1 MSQKDKSQFFDIK
14 SLFSDYLRHWWW
26 FAISLFVC
34 VAIAFIYI
42 KTHNAKYAVCANVLV
57 TNDDT
62 GSFTAMSGMSDLFG
76 SSANV
81 EDEVYVISSHTVLRD
96 VARDLGIYKTH
107 YVRRGILGG
116 YLAYP
121 EFPVD
126 VNAEGS
132 LLDTLSTGL
141 TFKVN
146 VDKKGN
152 ADIKVYALGKKI
164 NEDEDVTLPVTVKT
178 RYGKFNVVPTKFY
191 PKGKKV
197 KTTISISGYD
207 DAAEGLAKVVSSNKA
222 SRKSNM
228 INMFMKTENT
238 DYGKDVLNEIVDN
251 YNRRAIA
258 YKNRQGEKT
267 LEFIN
272 DRLAIITGDLTTAE
286 KDIQEY
292 KKSHKITDVGAEASY
307 NMGIRGSA
315 DYALVAA
322 ETEVE
327 IIKMT
332 RDFLRQPGNEYQLV
346 PITSNMPK
354 SLGDAIVEY
363 NNLVIKRMEVAD
375 NARGNNSSLR
385 RIDESIASLRR
396 HIDTSLTR
404 ALENSQLQVREA
416 RSRLNSSLSKL
427 GNVPTQEREFLSL
440 QRQQAVKQE
449 LYIFLLQ
456 RREETAMMIANA
468 IPKGRIIDEAYSI
481 SEPVSIKSRMIL
493 AIALLAGLL
502 IPCLLLYLRRLF
514 RTKFDDVEEL
524 RGLTDIP
531 IVGEICKDNTGE
543 NLVVAQGPTS
553 PAAELFRMVRSGLQF
568 MTAGDGC
575 HVILVTSTRPGEGKS
590 FVSVNLAASFAI
602 TGKRVALLGIDIRN
616 PQLGN
621 YMDLKSATG
630 ITNYLADPSMD
641 LDSIILKSPRTQG
654 CDVILAG
661 PVPPNPSELLSS
673 AAVDKLFA
681 ELRQRYDYVI
691 IDSAPSGMVSD
702 TLSLGRVADITL
714 YVTRADYTLRRDI
727 SFVNNLS
734 TDNRLPRIAL
744 VLNGVP
750 MRAKAYG
757 YGYGYGQGHSS
768 RHSK

>member
-1 MSQKDKSQFFDIK
+1 MSQKDKSQFFDVK
-14 SLFSDYLRHWWW
+14 SLFNDYRRHWWW
-26 FAISLFVC
+26 FVISLFLCGALAV
-34 VAIAFIYI
+34 VYV
-42 KTHNAKYAVCANVLV
+42 KTHNAQYAVCANVLV
-57 TNDDT
+57 SDDNT

-81 EDEVYVISSHTVLRD
+81 EDEVYVISSHSVLRD
-96 VARDLGIYKTH
+96 VARNLGIYKTH
-107 YVRRGILGG
+107 YVKKGLLGG

-121 EFPVD
+121 DFPVD
-126 VNAEGS
+126 VTAESS
-132 LLDTLSTGL
+132 LLDTLNTTM

-146 VDKKGN
+146 VGKDGK
-152 ADIKVYALGKKI
+152 ADIKMYADGKKI
-164 NEDEDVTLPVTVKT
+164 GQEKNLRLPVSLNTKYGRYTVL
-178 RYGKFNVVPTKFY
+178 PTPDY
-191 PKGKKV
+191 PKGEKV

-207 DAAEGLAKVVSSNKA
+207 DAAEDLSHSISSDRA

-228 INMFMKTENT
+228 INLYMRTENT

-251 YNRRAIA
+251 YNRRGIS

-272 DRLAIITGDLTTAE
+272 DRLAIISGDLSTAE
-286 KDIQEY
+286 KDIQDY
-292 KKSHKITDVGAEASY
+292 KKDHKITDVGVEASY
-307 NMGIRGSA
+307 NMGVRGTA
-315 DYALVAA
+315 DHALVQA
-322 ETEVE
+322 ETESE

-332 RDFLRQPGNEYQLV
+332 RDFLRQPGNEFQLV

-354 SLGDAIVEY
+354 SLGDAINEY

-375 NARGNNSSLR
+375 NARGNNTALRRLDESIGSLR
-385 RIDESIASLRR
+385 RN
-396 HIDTSLTR
+396 IDTSLTK
-404 ALENSQLQVREA
+404 ALETSQVQVREA

-427 GNVPTQEREFLSL
+427 GNVPAQEREFLGL
-440 QRQQAVKQE
+440 KRQQAVKQE

-468 IPKGRIIDEAYSI
+468 IPKGRIIDEAYSL
-481 SEPVSIKSRMIL
+481 SQPVSVKMKTVL
-493 AIALLAGLL
+493 AIALLIGL
-502 IPCLLLYLRRLF
+502 IVPCLLLYLRRLF
-514 RTKFDDVEEL
+514 RTKFDDIQEL
-524 RGLTDIP
+524 RALTDIP
-531 IVGEICKDNTGE
+531 VVGEICKDKNAE
-543 NLVVAQGPTS
+543 NLVVTPGSSTPTT
-553 PAAELFRMVRSGLQF
+553 ELFRMVRSSLQF

-575 HVILVTSTRPGEGKS
+575 HTILVTSTRPGEGKS
-590 FVSVNLAASFAI
+590 FISVNLAASFAI
-602 TGKRVALLGIDIRN
+602 TGKRVVLLGMDIRN

-621 YMDLKSATG
+621 YLGLKHNAG
-630 ITNYLADPSMD
+630 ITNFLADPS
-641 LDSIILKSPRTQG
+641 LSINSIIMSSPRVQG

-681 ELRQRYDYVI
+681 ELRERYDYII

-702 TLSLGRVADITL
+702 TLSLGHVADMTL
-714 YVTRADYTLRRDI
+714 YVTRADYTLRRDVT
-727 SFVNNLS
+727 FVNNLS

-757 YGYGYGQGHSS
+757 YGYGYGKQSN
-768 RHSK
+768 K

>member
-1 MSQKDKSQFFDIK
+1 MSQKDKSQFFDVK
-14 SLFSDYLRHWWW
+14 SLFNDYRRHWWW
-26 FAISLFVC
+26 FVISIFLCGALAV
-34 VAIAFIYI
+34 VYV
-42 KTHNAKYAVCANVLV
+42 KTHNAQYAVCANVLV
-57 TNDDT
+57 SNDNT

-81 EDEVYVISSHTVLRD
+81 EDEVYVISSHSVLRD

-107 YVRRGILGG
+107 YVKKGLLGG

-121 EFPVD
+121 DFPVD
-126 VNAEGS
+126 VTAESS
-132 LLDTLSTGL
+132 LLDTLNTTM

-146 VDKKGN
+146 VGKDGK
-152 ADIKVYALGKKI
+152 ADIKMYADGKKI
-164 NEDEDVTLPVTVKT
+164 GQEKNLRLPVSLNTKYGRYTVLST
-178 RYGKFNVVPTKFY
+178 PDY
-191 PKGKKV
+191 PKGEKV

-207 DAAEGLAKVVSSNKA
+207 DAAEGLAYSISSDRA

-228 INMFMKTENT
+228 INLYMRTENT
-238 DYGKDVLNEIVDN
+238 AYGKDVLNEIVDN
-251 YNRRAIA
+251 YNRRGIS

-272 DRLAIITGDLTTAE
+272 DRLAIISGDLSTAE
-286 KDIQEY
+286 KDIQDY
-292 KKSHKITDVGAEASY
+292 KKDHKITDVGVEASY
-307 NMGIRGSA
+307 NMGVRGTA
-315 DYALVAA
+315 DHALVQA
-322 ETEVE
+322 ETESE

-332 RDFLRQPGNEYQLV
+332 RDFLRQPGNEFQLV

-354 SLGDAIVEY
+354 SLGDAINEY

-375 NARGNNSSLR
+375 NARGNNTALRRLDESIGSLR
-385 RIDESIASLRR
+385 RN
-396 HIDTSLTR
+396 IDTSLTK
-404 ALENSQLQVREA
+404 ALETSQVQVREA

-427 GNVPTQEREFLSL
+427 GNVPAQEREFLGL
-440 QRQQAVKQE
+440 KRQQAVKQE

-468 IPKGRIIDEAYSI
+468 IPKGRIIDEAYSL
-481 SEPVSIKSRMIL
+481 SQPVSVKMKTVL
-493 AIALLAGLL
+493 AIALLIGL
-502 IPCLLLYLRRLF
+502 IVPCLLLYLRRLF
-514 RTKFDDVEEL
+514 RTKFDDIQEL
-524 RGLTDIP
+524 RALTDIP
-531 IVGEICKDNTGE
+531 VVGEICKDKNAE
-543 NLVVAQGPTS
+543 NLVVTPGSSTPTT
-553 PAAELFRMVRSGLQF
+553 ELFRMVRSSLQF

-575 HVILVTSTRPGEGKS
+575 HTILVTSTRPGEGKS
-590 FVSVNLAASFAI
+590 FISVNLAASFAI
-602 TGKRVALLGIDIRN
+602 TGKRVVLLGMDIRN

-621 YMDLKSATG
+621 YLGLKHNAG
-630 ITNYLADPSMD
+630 ITNFLADPS
-641 LDSIILKSPRTQG
+641 LSIDSIIMSSPRVQG

-681 ELRQRYDYVI
+681 ELRERYDYII

-702 TLSLGRVADITL
+702 TLSLGHVADMTL
-714 YVTRADYTLRRDI
+714 YVTRADYTLRRDVT
-727 SFVNNLS
+727 FVNNLS

-757 YGYGYGQGHSS
+757 YGYGYGKQSN
-768 RHSK
+768 K

>member
-1 MSQKDKSQFFDIK
+1 MSQKDKSQFFDVK
-14 SLFSDYLRHWWW
+14 SLFNDYRRHWWW
-26 FAISLFVC
+26 FVISLFLCGAMAV
-34 VAIAFIYI
+34 VYV
-42 KTHNAKYAVCANVLV
+42 KTHNAQYAVCANVLV
-57 TNDDT
+57 SDDNT

-81 EDEVYVISSHTVLRD
+81 EDEVYVISSHSVLRD
-96 VARDLGIYKTH
+96 VVRNLGIYKTH
-107 YVRRGILGG
+107 YVKKGLLGG

-121 EFPVD
+121 DFPVD
-126 VNAEGS
+126 VTAESS
-132 LLDTLSTGL
+132 LLDTLNTTM

-146 VDKKGN
+146 VGKDGK
-152 ADIKVYALGKKI
+152 ADIKMYADGKKI
-164 NEDEDVTLPVTVKT
+164 GQEKNLRLPVSLNTKYGRYTVL
-178 RYGKFNVVPTKFY
+178 PTPDY
-191 PKGKKV
+191 PKGEKV

-207 DAAEGLAKVVSSNKA
+207 DTAEDLAHSISSDRA

-228 INMFMKTENT
+228 INLYMRTENT

-251 YNRRAIA
+251 YNRRGIS

-272 DRLAIITGDLTTAE
+272 DRLAIISGDLSTAE
-286 KDIQEY
+286 KDIQDY
-292 KKSHKITDVGAEASY
+292 KKDHKITDVGVEASY
-307 NMGIRGSA
+307 NMGVRGTA
-315 DYALVAA
+315 DHALVQA
-322 ETEVE
+322 ETESE

-332 RDFLRQPGNEYQLV
+332 RDFLRQPGNEFQLV

-354 SLGDAIVEY
+354 SLGDAINEY

-375 NARGNNSSLR
+375 NARGNNTALRRLDESIGSLR
-385 RIDESIASLRR
+385 RN
-396 HIDTSLTR
+396 IDTSLTK
-404 ALENSQLQVREA
+404 ALETSQVQVREA

-427 GNVPTQEREFLSL
+427 GNVPAQEREFLGL
-440 QRQQAVKQE
+440 KRQQAVKQE

-468 IPKGRIIDEAYSI
+468 IPKGRIIDEAYSL
-481 SEPVSIKSRMIL
+481 SQPVSVKMKTVL
-493 AIALLAGLL
+493 AIALLIGL
-502 IPCLLLYLRRLF
+502 IVPCLLLYLRRLF
-514 RTKFDDVEEL
+514 RTKFDDIQEL
-524 RGLTDIP
+524 RALTDIP
-531 IVGEICKDNTGE
+531 VVGEICKDKNAE
-543 NLVVAQGPTS
+543 NLVVTPGSSTPTT
-553 PAAELFRMVRSGLQF
+553 ELFRMVRSSLQF

-575 HVILVTSTRPGEGKS
+575 HTILVTSTRPGEGKS
-590 FVSVNLAASFAI
+590 FISVNLAASFAI
-602 TGKRVALLGIDIRN
+602 TGKRVVLLGMDIRN

-621 YMDLKSATG
+621 YLGLKHNAG
-630 ITNYLADPSMD
+630 ITNFLADPS
-641 LDSIILKSPRTQG
+641 LSIDSIIMSSPRVQG

-681 ELRQRYDYVI
+681 ELRERYDYII

-702 TLSLGRVADITL
+702 TLSLGHVADMTL
-714 YVTRADYTLRRDI
+714 YVTRADYTLRRDVT
-727 SFVNNLS
+727 FVNNLS

-757 YGYGYGQGHSS
+757 YGYGYGKQSN
-768 RHSK
+768 K

>member
-1 MSQKDKSQFFDIK
+1 MSQKDKSQFFDVK
-14 SLFSDYLRHWWW
+14 SLFNDYRRHWWW
-26 FAISLFVC
+26 FVISLFLCGAMAV
-34 VAIAFIYI
+34 VYV
-42 KTHNAKYAVCANVLV
+42 KTHNAQYAVCANVLV
-57 TNDDT
+57 SDDNT

-81 EDEVYVISSHTVLRD
+81 EDEVYVISSHSVLRD
-96 VARDLGIYKTH
+96 VARNLGIYKTH
-107 YVRRGILGG
+107 YVKKGLLGG

-121 EFPVD
+121 DFPVD
-126 VNAEGS
+126 VTAESS
-132 LLDTLSTGL
+132 LLDTLNTTM

-146 VDKKGN
+146 VGKDGK
-152 ADIKVYALGKKI
+152 ADIKMYADGKKI
-164 NEDEDVTLPVTVKT
+164 GQEKNLRLPVSLNTKYGRYTVL
-178 RYGKFNVVPTKFY
+178 PTPDY
-191 PKGKKV
+191 PKGEKV

-207 DAAEGLAKVVSSNKA
+207 DAAEDLAHSISSDRA

-228 INMFMKTENT
+228 INLYMRTENT

-251 YNRRAIA
+251 YNRRGIS

-272 DRLAIITGDLTTAE
+272 DRLAIISGDLSTAE
-286 KDIQEY
+286 KDIQDY
-292 KKSHKITDVGAEASY
+292 KKDHKITDVGVEASY
-307 NMGIRGSA
+307 NMGVRGTA
-315 DYALVAA
+315 DHALVQA
-322 ETEVE
+322 ETESE

-332 RDFLRQPGNEYQLV
+332 RDFLRQPGNEFQLV

-354 SLGDAIVEY
+354 SLGDAINEY

-375 NARGNNSSLR
+375 NARGNNTALRRLDESIGSLR
-385 RIDESIASLRR
+385 RN
-396 HIDTSLTR
+396 IDTSLTK
-404 ALENSQLQVREA
+404 ALETSQVQVREA

-427 GNVPTQEREFLSL
+427 GNVPAQEREFLGL
-440 QRQQAVKQE
+440 KRQQAVKQE

-468 IPKGRIIDEAYSI
+468 IPKGRIIDEAYSL
-481 SEPVSIKSRMIL
+481 SQPVSVKMKTVL
-493 AIALLAGLL
+493 AIALLIGL
-502 IPCLLLYLRRLF
+502 IVPCLLLYLRRLF
-514 RTKFDDVEEL
+514 RTKFDDIQEL
-524 RGLTDIP
+524 RALTDIP
-531 IVGEICKDNTGE
+531 VVGEICKDKNAE
-543 NLVVAQGPTS
+543 NLVVTPGSSTPTT
-553 PAAELFRMVRSGLQF
+553 ELFRMVRSSLQF

-575 HVILVTSTRPGEGKS
+575 HTILVTSTRPGEGKS
-590 FVSVNLAASFAI
+590 FISVNLAASFAI
-602 TGKRVALLGIDIRN
+602 TGKRVVLLGMDIRN

-621 YMDLKSATG
+621 YLGLKHNAG
-630 ITNYLADPSMD
+630 ITNFLADPS
-641 LDSIILKSPRTQG
+641 LSIDSIIMSSPRVQG

-681 ELRQRYDYVI
+681 ELRERYDYII

-702 TLSLGRVADITL
+702 TLSLGHVADMTL
-714 YVTRADYTLRRDI
+714 YVTRADYTLRRDVT
-727 SFVNNLS
+727 FVNNLS

-757 YGYGYGQGHSS
+757 YGYGYGKQSN
-768 RHSK
+768 K

>member
-1 MSQKDKSQFFDIK
+1 MSQKDKSQFFDVK
-14 SLFSDYLRHWWW
+14 SLFNDYRRHWWW
-26 FAISLFVC
+26 FVISLFLCGAMAV
-34 VAIAFIYI
+34 VYV
-42 KTHNAKYAVCANVLV
+42 KTHNAQYAVCANVLV
-57 TNDDT
+57 SDDNT

-81 EDEVYVISSHTVLRD
+81 EDEVYVISSHSVLRD
-96 VARDLGIYKTH
+96 VARNLGIYKTH
-107 YVRRGILGG
+107 YVKKGLLGG

-121 EFPVD
+121 DFPVD
-126 VNAEGS
+126 VTADSS
-132 LLDTLSTGL
+132 LLDTLNTTM

-146 VDKKGN
+146 VGKDGK
-152 ADIKVYALGKKI
+152 ADIKMYADGKKI
-164 NEDEDVTLPVTVKT
+164 GQEKNLRLPVSLNTKYGRYTVL
-178 RYGKFNVVPTKFY
+178 PTPDY
-191 PKGKKV
+191 PKGEKV

-207 DAAEGLAKVVSSNKA
+207 DTAEDLAHSISSDRA

-228 INMFMKTENT
+228 INLYMRTENT

-251 YNRRAIA
+251 YNRRGIS

-272 DRLAIITGDLTTAE
+272 DRLAIISGDLSTAE
-286 KDIQEY
+286 KDIQDY
-292 KKSHKITDVGAEASY
+292 KKDHKITDVGVEASY
-307 NMGIRGSA
+307 NMGVRGTA
-315 DYALVAA
+315 DHALVQA
-322 ETEVE
+322 ETESE

-332 RDFLRQPGNEYQLV
+332 RDFLRQPGNEFQLV

-354 SLGDAIVEY
+354 SLGDAINEY

-375 NARGNNSSLR
+375 NARGNNTALRRLDESIGSLR
-385 RIDESIASLRR
+385 RN
-396 HIDTSLTR
+396 IDTSLTK
-404 ALENSQLQVREA
+404 ALETSQVQVREA

-427 GNVPTQEREFLSL
+427 GNVPAQEREFLGL
-440 QRQQAVKQE
+440 KRQQAVKQE

-468 IPKGRIIDEAYSI
+468 IPKGRIIDEAYSL
-481 SEPVSIKSRMIL
+481 SQPVSVKMKTVL
-493 AIALLAGLL
+493 AIALLIGL
-502 IPCLLLYLRRLF
+502 IVPCLLLYLRRLF
-514 RTKFDDVEEL
+514 RTKFDDMQEL
-524 RGLTDIP
+524 RALTDIP
-531 IVGEICKDNTGE
+531 VVGEICKDKNAE
-543 NLVVAQGPTS
+543 NLVVTPGSSTPTT
-553 PAAELFRMVRSGLQF
+553 ELFRMVRSSLQF

-575 HVILVTSTRPGEGKS
+575 HTILVTSTRPGEGKS
-590 FVSVNLAASFAI
+590 FISVNLAASFAI
-602 TGKRVALLGIDIRN
+602 TGKRVVLLGMDIRN

-621 YMDLKSATG
+621 YLGLNHNAG
-630 ITNYLADPSMD
+630 ITNFLADPS
-641 LDSIILKSPRTQG
+641 LSIDSIIMSSPRVQG

-681 ELRQRYDYVI
+681 ELRERYDYII

-702 TLSLGRVADITL
+702 TLSLGHVADMTL
-714 YVTRADYTLRRDI
+714 YVTRADYTLRRDVT
-727 SFVNNLS
+727 FVNNLS

-757 YGYGYGQGHSS
+757 YGYGYGKQSN
-768 RHSK
+768 K

>member
-1 MSQKDKSQFFDIK
+1 MSQKDKSQFFDVK
-14 SLFSDYLRHWWW
+14 SLFNDYRRHWWW
-26 FAISLFVC
+26 FVISLFLCGALAV
-34 VAIAFIYI
+34 VYV
-42 KTHNAKYAVCANVLV
+42 KTHNAQYAVCANVLV
-57 TNDDT
+57 SDDNT

-81 EDEVYVISSHTVLRD
+81 EDEVYVISSHSVLRD
-96 VARDLGIYKTH
+96 VARNLGIYKTH
-107 YVRRGILGG
+107 YVKKGLLGG

-121 EFPVD
+121 DFPVD
-126 VNAEGS
+126 VTAESS
-132 LLDTLSTGL
+132 LLDTLNTTM

-146 VDKKGN
+146 VGKDGK
-152 ADIKVYALGKKI
+152 ADIKMYADGKKI
-164 NEDEDVTLPVTVKT
+164 GQEKNLRLPVSLNTKYGRYTVL
-178 RYGKFNVVPTKFY
+178 PTPDY
-191 PKGKKV
+191 PKGEKV

-207 DAAEGLAKVVSSNKA
+207 DAAEDLAHSISSDRA

-228 INMFMKTENT
+228 INLYMRTENT

-251 YNRRAIA
+251 YNRRGIS

-272 DRLAIITGDLTTAE
+272 DRLAIISGDLSTAE
-286 KDIQEY
+286 KDIQDY
-292 KKSHKITDVGAEASY
+292 KKDHKITDVGVEASY
-307 NMGIRGSA
+307 NMGVRGTA
-315 DYALVAA
+315 DHALVQA
-322 ETEVE
+322 ETESE

-332 RDFLRQPGNEYQLV
+332 RDFLRQPGNEFQLV

-354 SLGDAIVEY
+354 SLGDAINEY

-375 NARGNNSSLR
+375 NARGNNTALRRLDESIGSLR
-385 RIDESIASLRR
+385 RN
-396 HIDTSLTR
+396 IDTSLTK
-404 ALENSQLQVREA
+404 ALETSQVQVREA

-427 GNVPTQEREFLSL
+427 GNVPAQEREFLGL
-440 QRQQAVKQE
+440 KRQQAVKQE

-468 IPKGRIIDEAYSI
+468 IPKGRIIDEAYSL
-481 SEPVSIKSRMIL
+481 SQPVSVKMKTVL
-493 AIALLAGLL
+493 AIALLIGL
-502 IPCLLLYLRRLF
+502 IVPCLLLYLRRLF
-514 RTKFDDVEEL
+514 RTKFDDMQEL
-524 RGLTDIP
+524 RALTDIP
-531 IVGEICKDNTGE
+531 VVGEICKDKNAE
-543 NLVVAQGPTS
+543 NLVVTPGSSTPTT
-553 PAAELFRMVRSGLQF
+553 ELFRMVRSSLQF

-575 HVILVTSTRPGEGKS
+575 HTILVTSTRPGEGKS
-590 FVSVNLAASFAI
+590 FISVNLAASFAI
-602 TGKRVALLGIDIRN
+602 TGKRVVLLGMDIRN

-621 YMDLKSATG
+621 YLGLKHNAG
-630 ITNYLADPSMD
+630 ITNFLADPS
-641 LDSIILKSPRTQG
+641 LSIDSIIMSSPRVQG

-681 ELRQRYDYVI
+681 ELRERYDYII

-702 TLSLGRVADITL
+702 TLSLGHVADMTL
-714 YVTRADYTLRRDI
+714 YVTRADYTLRRDVT
-727 SFVNNLS
+727 FVNNLS

-757 YGYGYGQGHSS
+757 YGYGYGKQSN
-768 RHSK
+768 K

>member
-1 MSQKDKSQFFDIK
+1 MSQKDKSQFFDVK
-14 SLFSDYLRHWWW
+14 SLFNDYRRHWWW
-26 FAISLFVC
+26 FVISLFLCGAMAV
-34 VAIAFIYI
+34 VYV
-42 KTHNAKYAVCANVLV
+42 KTHNAQYAVCANVLV
-57 TNDDT
+57 SDDNT

-81 EDEVYVISSHTVLRD
+81 EDEVYVISSHSVLRD
-96 VARDLGIYKTH
+96 VARNLGIYKTH
-107 YVRRGILGG
+107 YVKKGLLGG

-121 EFPVD
+121 DFPVD
-126 VNAEGS
+126 VTAESS
-132 LLDTLSTGL
+132 LLDTLNTTM

-146 VDKKGN
+146 VGKDGK
-152 ADIKVYALGKKI
+152 ADIKMYADGKKI
-164 NEDEDVTLPVTVKT
+164 GQEKNLRLPVSLNTKYGRYTVL
-178 RYGKFNVVPTKFY
+178 PTPDY
-191 PKGKKV
+191 PKGEKV

-207 DAAEGLAKVVSSNKA
+207 DAAEDLAHSISSDRA

-228 INMFMKTENT
+228 INLYMRTENT

-251 YNRRAIA
+251 YNRRGIS

-272 DRLAIITGDLTTAE
+272 DRLAIISGDLSTAE
-286 KDIQEY
+286 KDIQDY
-292 KKSHKITDVGAEASY
+292 KKDHKITDVGVEASY
-307 NMGIRGSA
+307 NMGVRGTA
-315 DYALVAA
+315 DHALVQA
-322 ETEVE
+322 ETESE

-332 RDFLRQPGNEYQLV
+332 RDFLRQPGNEFQLV

-354 SLGDAIVEY
+354 SLGDAINEY

-375 NARGNNSSLR
+375 NARGNNTALRRLDESIGSLR
-385 RIDESIASLRR
+385 RN
-396 HIDTSLTR
+396 IDTSLTK
-404 ALENSQLQVREA
+404 ALETSQVQVREA

-427 GNVPTQEREFLSL
+427 GNVPAQEREFLGL
-440 QRQQAVKQE
+440 KRQQAVKQE

-468 IPKGRIIDEAYSI
+468 IPKGRIIDEAYSL
-481 SEPVSIKSRMIL
+481 SQPVSVKMKTVL
-493 AIALLAGLL
+493 AIALLIGL
-502 IPCLLLYLRRLF
+502 IVPCLLLYLRRLF
-514 RTKFDDVEEL
+514 RTKFDDMQEL
-524 RGLTDIP
+524 RALTDIP
-531 IVGEICKDNTGE
+531 VVGEICKDKNAE
-543 NLVVAQGPTS
+543 NLVVTPGSSTPTT
-553 PAAELFRMVRSGLQF
+553 ELFRMVRSSLQF

-575 HVILVTSTRPGEGKS
+575 HTILVTSTRPGEGKS
-590 FVSVNLAASFAI
+590 FISVNLAASFAI
-602 TGKRVALLGIDIRN
+602 TGKRVVLLGMDIRN

-621 YMDLKSATG
+621 YLGLKHNAG
-630 ITNYLADPSMD
+630 ITNFLADPS
-641 LDSIILKSPRTQG
+641 LSIDSIIMSSPRVQG

-681 ELRQRYDYVI
+681 ELRERYDYII

-702 TLSLGRVADITL
+702 TLSLGHVADMTL
-714 YVTRADYTLRRDI
+714 YVTRADYTLRRDVT
-727 SFVNNLS
+727 FVNNLS

-757 YGYGYGQGHSS
+757 YGYGYGKQSN
-768 RHSK
+768 K

>member
-1 MSQKDKSQFFDIK
+1 MSQKDKSQFFDVK
-14 SLFSDYLRHWWW
+14 SLFNDYRRHWWW
-26 FAISLFVC
+26 FVISLFLCGAMAV
-34 VAIAFIYI
+34 VYV
-42 KTHNAKYAVCANVLV
+42 KTHNAQYAVCANVLV
-57 TNDDT
+57 SDDNT

-81 EDEVYVISSHTVLRD
+81 EDEVYVISSHSVLRD
-96 VARDLGIYKTH
+96 VARNLGIYKTH
-107 YVRRGILGG
+107 YVKKGLLGG

-121 EFPVD
+121 DFPVD
-126 VNAEGS
+126 VTAESS
-132 LLDTLSTGL
+132 LLDTLNTTM

-146 VDKKGN
+146 VGKDGK
-152 ADIKVYALGKKI
+152 ADIKMYADGKKI
-164 NEDEDVTLPVTVKT
+164 GQEKNLRLPVSLNTKYGRYTVL
-178 RYGKFNVVPTKFY
+178 PTLDY
-191 PKGKKV
+191 PKGEKV

-207 DAAEGLAKVVSSNKA
+207 DAAEDLAHSISSDRA

-228 INMFMKTENT
+228 INLYMRTENT

-251 YNRRAIA
+251 YNRRGIS

-272 DRLAIITGDLTTAE
+272 DRLAIISGDLSTAE
-286 KDIQEY
+286 KDIQDY
-292 KKSHKITDVGAEASY
+292 KKDHKITDVGVEASY
-307 NMGIRGSA
+307 NMGVRGTA
-315 DYALVAA
+315 DHALVQA
-322 ETEVE
+322 ETESE

-332 RDFLRQPGNEYQLV
+332 RDFLRQPGNEFQLV

-354 SLGDAIVEY
+354 SLGDAINEY

-375 NARGNNSSLR
+375 NARGNNTALRRLDESIGSLR
-385 RIDESIASLRR
+385 RN
-396 HIDTSLTR
+396 IDTSLTK
-404 ALENSQLQVREA
+404 ALETSQVQVREA

-427 GNVPTQEREFLSL
+427 GNVPAQEREFLGL
-440 QRQQAVKQE
+440 KRQQAVKQE

-468 IPKGRIIDEAYSI
+468 IPKGRIIDEAYSL
-481 SEPVSIKSRMIL
+481 SQPVSVKMKTVL
-493 AIALLAGLL
+493 AIALLIGL
-502 IPCLLLYLRRLF
+502 IVPCLLLYLRRLF
-514 RTKFDDVEEL
+514 RTKFDDMQEL
-524 RGLTDIP
+524 RALTDIP
-531 IVGEICKDNTGE
+531 VVGEICKDKNAE
-543 NLVVAQGPTS
+543 NLVVTPGSSTPTT
-553 PAAELFRMVRSGLQF
+553 ELFRMVRSSLQF

-575 HVILVTSTRPGEGKS
+575 HTILVTSTRPGEGKS
-590 FVSVNLAASFAI
+590 FISVNLAASFAI
-602 TGKRVALLGIDIRN
+602 TGKRVVLLGMDIRN

-621 YMDLKSATG
+621 YLGLKHNAG
-630 ITNYLADPSMD
+630 ITNFLADPS
-641 LDSIILKSPRTQG
+641 LSIDSIIMSSPRVQG

-681 ELRQRYDYVI
+681 ELRERYDYII

-702 TLSLGRVADITL
+702 TLSLGHVADMTL
-714 YVTRADYTLRRDI
+714 YVTRADYTLRRDVT
-727 SFVNNLS
+727 FVNNLS

-757 YGYGYGQGHSS
+757 YGYGYGKQSN
-768 RHSK
+768 K

>member
-1 MSQKDKSQFFDIK
+1 MSQKDKSQFFDVK
-14 SLFSDYLRHWWW
+14 SLFNDYRRHWWW
-26 FAISLFVC
+26 FIISLFLC
-34 VAIAFIYI
+34 GAMAIVYV
-42 KTHNAKYAVCANVLV
+42 KTHNAQYAVCANVLV
-57 TNDDT
+57 SNDNT

-81 EDEVYVISSHTVLRD
+81 EDEVYVISSHSVLRD
-96 VARDLGIYKTH
+96 VARNLGIYKTH
-107 YVRRGILGG
+107 YVKKGLLGG

-121 EFPVD
+121 DFPVD
-126 VNAEGS
+126 VTAESS
-132 LLDTLSTGL
+132 LLDTLNTTM

-146 VDKKGN
+146 VGKDGK
-152 ADIKVYALGKKI
+152 ADIKMYADGKKI
-164 NEDEDVTLPVTVKT
+164 GQEKNLRLPVSLNTKYGRYTVL
-178 RYGKFNVVPTKFY
+178 PTPDY

-207 DAAEGLAKVVSSNKA
+207 EAAEDLAHSISSDRA

-228 INMFMKTENT
+228 INLYMRTENT

-251 YNRRAIA
+251 YNRRGIS

-272 DRLAIITGDLTTAE
+272 DRLAIISGDLSTAE
-286 KDIQEY
+286 KDIQDY
-292 KKSHKITDVGAEASY
+292 KKDHKITDVGVEASY
-307 NMGIRGSA
+307 NMGVRGTA
-315 DYALVAA
+315 DHALVQA
-322 ETEVE
+322 ETESE

-332 RDFLRQPGNEYQLV
+332 RDFLRQPGNEFQLV

-354 SLGDAIVEY
+354 SLGDAIIEY

-375 NARGNNSSLR
+375 NARGNNTALRRLDESIGSLR
-385 RIDESIASLRR
+385 RN
-396 HIDTSLTR
+396 IDTSLTK
-404 ALENSQLQVREA
+404 ALETSQVQVREA

-427 GNVPTQEREFLSL
+427 GNVPAQEREFLGL
-440 QRQQAVKQE
+440 KRQQAVKQE

-468 IPKGRIIDEAYSI
+468 IPKGRIIDEAYSL
-481 SEPVSIKSRMIL
+481 SQPVSVKMKTVL
-493 AIALLAGLL
+493 AIALLIGL
-502 IPCLLLYLRRLF
+502 IVPCLLLYLRRLF
-514 RTKFDDVEEL
+514 RTKFDDMQEL
-524 RGLTDIP
+524 RALTDIP
-531 IVGEICKDNTGE
+531 VVGEICKDKNAE
-543 NLVVAQGPTS
+543 NLVVTPGSSTPTT
-553 PAAELFRMVRSGLQF
+553 ELFRMVRSSLQF

-575 HVILVTSTRPGEGKS
+575 HTILVTSTRPGEGKS
-590 FVSVNLAASFAI
+590 FISVNLAASFAI
-602 TGKRVALLGIDIRN
+602 TGKRVVLLGMDIRN

-621 YMDLKSATG
+621 YLGLKHNAG
-630 ITNYLADPSMD
+630 ITNFLADPS
-641 LDSIILKSPRTQG
+641 LSIDSIIMSSPRVQG

-681 ELRQRYDYVI
+681 ELRERYDYII

-702 TLSLGRVADITL
+702 TLSLGHVADMTL
-714 YVTRADYTLRRDI
+714 YVTRADYTLRRDVT
-727 SFVNNLS
+727 FVNNLS

-757 YGYGYGQGHSS
+757 YGYGYGKQSN
-768 RHSK
+768 K

>member
-1 MSQKDKSQFFDIK
+1 MSQKDKSQFFDVK
-14 SLFSDYLRHWWW
+14 SLFNDYRRHWWW
-26 FAISLFVC
+26 FVISLFLCGAMAV
-34 VAIAFIYI
+34 VYV
-42 KTHNAKYAVCANVLV
+42 KTHNAQYAVCANVLV
-57 TNDDT
+57 SDDNT

-81 EDEVYVISSHTVLRD
+81 EDEVYVISSHSVLRD
-96 VARDLGIYKTH
+96 VARNLGIYKTH
-107 YVRRGILGG
+107 YVKKGLLGG

-121 EFPVD
+121 DFPVD
-126 VNAEGS
+126 VTADSS
-132 LLDTLSTGL
+132 LLDTLNTTM

-146 VDKKGN
+146 VGKDGK
-152 ADIKVYALGKKI
+152 ADIKMYADGKKI
-164 NEDEDVTLPVTVKT
+164 GQEKNLRLPVSLNTKYGRYTVL
-178 RYGKFNVVPTKFY
+178 PTPDY
-191 PKGKKV
+191 PKGEKV

-207 DAAEGLAKVVSSNKA
+207 DAAEDLAHSISSDRA

-228 INMFMKTENT
+228 INLYMRTENT

-251 YNRRAIA
+251 YNRRGIS

-272 DRLAIITGDLTTAE
+272 DRLAIISGDLSTAE
-286 KDIQEY
+286 KDIQDY
-292 KKSHKITDVGAEASY
+292 KKDHKITDVGVEASY
-307 NMGIRGSA
+307 NMGVRGTA
-315 DYALVAA
+315 DHALVQA
-322 ETEVE
+322 ETESE

-332 RDFLRQPGNEYQLV
+332 RDFLRQPGNEFQLV

-354 SLGDAIVEY
+354 SLGDAINEY

-375 NARGNNSSLR
+375 NARGNNTALRRLDESIGSLR
-385 RIDESIASLRR
+385 RN
-396 HIDTSLTR
+396 IDTSLTK
-404 ALENSQLQVREA
+404 ALETSQVQVREA

-427 GNVPTQEREFLSL
+427 GNVPAQEREFLGL
-440 QRQQAVKQE
+440 KRQQAVKQE

-468 IPKGRIIDEAYSI
+468 IPKGRIIDEAYSL
-481 SEPVSIKSRMIL
+481 SQPVSVKMKTVL
-493 AIALLAGLL
+493 AIALLIGL
-502 IPCLLLYLRRLF
+502 IVPCLLLYLRRLF
-514 RTKFDDVEEL
+514 RTKFDDIQEL
-524 RGLTDIP
+524 RALTDIP
-531 IVGEICKDNTGE
+531 VVGEICKDKNAE
-543 NLVVAQGPTS
+543 NLVVTPGSSTPTT
-553 PAAELFRMVRSGLQF
+553 ELFRMVRSSLQF

-575 HVILVTSTRPGEGKS
+575 HTILVTSTRPGEGKS
-590 FVSVNLAASFAI
+590 FISVNLAASFAI
-602 TGKRVALLGIDIRN
+602 TGKRVVLLGMDIRN

-621 YMDLKSATG
+621 YLGLKHNAG
-630 ITNYLADPSMD
+630 ITNILADPS
-641 LDSIILKSPRTQG
+641 LSIDSIIMSSPRVQG

-681 ELRQRYDYVI
+681 ELRERYDYII

-702 TLSLGRVADITL
+702 TLSLGHVADMTL
-714 YVTRADYTLRRDI
+714 YVTRADYTLRRDVT
-727 SFVNNLS
+727 FVNNLS

-757 YGYGYGQGHSS
+757 YGYGYGKQSN
-768 RHSK
+768 K

>member
-1 MSQKDKSQFFDIK
+1 MSQKDKSQFFDVK
-14 SLFSDYLRHWWW
+14 SLFNDYRRHWWW
-26 FAISLFVC
+26 FVISLFLCGAMAV
-34 VAIAFIYI
+34 VYV
-42 KTHNAKYAVCANVLV
+42 KTHNAQYAVCANVLV
-57 TNDDT
+57 SDDNT

-81 EDEVYVISSHTVLRD
+81 EDEVYVISSHSVLRD
-96 VARDLGIYKTH
+96 VVRNLGIYKTH
-107 YVRRGILGG
+107 YVKKGLLGG

-121 EFPVD
+121 DFPVD
-126 VNAEGS
+126 VTAESS
-132 LLDTLSTGL
+132 LLDTLNTTM

-146 VDKKGN
+146 VDKDGK
-152 ADIKVYALGKKI
+152 ADITMYADGKKI
-164 NEDEDVTLPVTVKT
+164 GQEKNLRLPVSLNTKYGRYTVL
-178 RYGKFNVVPTKFY
+178 PTPDY
-191 PKGKKV
+191 PKGEKV

-207 DAAEGLAKVVSSNKA
+207 DAAEDLAHSISSDRA

-228 INMFMKTENT
+228 INLYMRTENT

-251 YNRRAIA
+251 YNRRGIS

-272 DRLAIITGDLTTAE
+272 DRLAIISGDLSTAE
-286 KDIQEY
+286 KDIQDY
-292 KKSHKITDVGAEASY
+292 KKDHKITDVGVEASY
-307 NMGIRGSA
+307 NMGVRGTA
-315 DYALVAA
+315 DHALVQA
-322 ETEVE
+322 ETESE

-332 RDFLRQPGNEYQLV
+332 RDFLRQPGNEFQLV

-354 SLGDAIVEY
+354 SLGDAINEY

-375 NARGNNSSLR
+375 NARGNNTALRRLDESIGSLR
-385 RIDESIASLRR
+385 RN
-396 HIDTSLTR
+396 IDTSLTK
-404 ALENSQLQVREA
+404 ALETSQVQVREA

-427 GNVPTQEREFLSL
+427 GNVPAQEREFLGL
-440 QRQQAVKQE
+440 KRQQAVKQE

-468 IPKGRIIDEAYSI
+468 IPKGRIIDEAYSL
-481 SEPVSIKSRMIL
+481 SQPVSVKMKTVL
-493 AIALLAGLL
+493 AIALLIGL
-502 IPCLLLYLRRLF
+502 IVPCLLLYLRRLF
-514 RTKFDDVEEL
+514 RTKFDDMQEL
-524 RGLTDIP
+524 RALTDIP
-531 IVGEICKDNTGE
+531 VVGEICKDKNAE
-543 NLVVAQGPTS
+543 NLVVTPGSSTPTT
-553 PAAELFRMVRSGLQF
+553 ELFRMVRSSLQF

-575 HVILVTSTRPGEGKS
+575 HTILVTSTRPGEGKS
-590 FVSVNLAASFAI
+590 FISVNLAASFAI
-602 TGKRVALLGIDIRN
+602 TGKRVVLLGMDIRN

-621 YMDLKSATG
+621 YLGLKHNAG
-630 ITNYLADPSMD
+630 ITNFLADPS
-641 LDSIILKSPRTQG
+641 LSIDSIIMSSPRVQG

-681 ELRQRYDYVI
+681 ELRERYDYII

-702 TLSLGRVADITL
+702 TLSLGHVADMTL
-714 YVTRADYTLRRDI
+714 YVTRADYTLRRDVT
-727 SFVNNLS
+727 FVNNLS

-757 YGYGYGQGHSS
+757 YGYGYGKQSN
-768 RHSK
+768 K